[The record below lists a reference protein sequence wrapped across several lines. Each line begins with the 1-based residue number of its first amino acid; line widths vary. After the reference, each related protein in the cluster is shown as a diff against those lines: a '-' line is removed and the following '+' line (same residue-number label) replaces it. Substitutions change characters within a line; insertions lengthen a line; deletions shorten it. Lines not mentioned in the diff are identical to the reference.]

1 MQSIKTKQEVEEE
14 DQVYQSADEEPE
26 YTGPITRSRARAQ
39 VNALAKVK
47 VLTRN
52 HVGDKMSPQAS
63 SPHGDN
69 W

>member
-1 MQSIKTKQEVEEE
+1 MEEE
-14 DQVYQSADEEPE
+14 DQVYWSADEEPE
-26 YTGPITRSRARAQ
+26 CTGPITRSRARAQ

-52 HVGDKMSPQAS
+52 HADDRKSPQAS